1 MATVIVPAHNEAS
14 VIEACLNSIINQSG
28 VDHIIVP
35 CNGCTDNT
43 VEIVQTKFPSAVC
56 LDIEKPSKTNALN
69 IAEKKAQELGVS
81 YPIFY
86 IDADTQLSENCIP
99 HISKAMTN
107 SPIKLSAPTPIINT
121 KHSSWL
127 VKTYYKV
134 WTRLPY
140 IKEGVIATCSFIV
153 SEEGRQRFDKFAD
166 VIGDDG
172 FIRCH
177 FKNSEIS
184 NIEGAEIYI
193 TAPKDIFSLI
203 KIKTR
208 ARLGNMELI
217 ARKKCPIQE
226 AKNYGNVMKTRL
238 LSKEFLPTSIYIL
251 IALVIRIR
259 AQMQFKKL
267 DSYQWEKDTSSRE
280 A

>member
-14 VIEACLNSIINQSG
+14 VIEECLNSIVDQDG

-43 VEIVQTKFPSAVC
+43 VDIVRSKFPQVVC

-69 IAEKKAQELGVS
+69 VAEARARELGVT
-81 YPIFY
+81 YPVFY
-86 IDADTQLSENCIP
+86 IDADTQLSDGAIK
-99 HISKAMTN
+99 HITQAMADGK
-107 SPIKLSAPTPIINT
+107 ILLSAPTPVINT
-121 KHSSWL
+121 LKSSWL
-127 VKTYYKV
+127 VKTYYRV
-134 WTRLPY
+134 WTQLPY

-153 SEEGRQRFDKFAD
+153 SEEGRKRFDKFAD

-177 FKNSEIS
+177 FKNSEIA
-184 NIEGAEIYI
+184 NIDGAQIYI
-193 TAPKDIFSLI
+193 TAPRDIFSLI

-217 ARKKCPIQE
+217 AKKKCPIQE
-226 AKNYGNVMKTRL
+226 AKHYGNVMKKRL
-238 LSKEFLPTSIYIL
+238 LSKDFLSTLIYIS
-251 IALVIRIR
+251 IALLIRLR
-259 AQMQFKKL
+259 AKKQFKQL
-267 DSYQWEKDTSSRE
+267 GSYQWEKDTSSR
-280 A
+280 